1 MVKSNTMRTI
11 FIALLGVV
19 VILPLCINQATA
31 EKDQREVVYLD
42 DENRAFVIQEMQ
54 LFVSGL
60 QQTITALSNGDMK
73 SVAVAL
79 RSLGMQSMS
88 TAPATLMSN
97 LPMEFRQIGMPIH
110 MAFDKLATAADQGAT
125 PEEILA
131 GLGTAMNRCIACHAA
146 YRIEPSSP

>member
-1 MVKSNTMRTI
+1 MRTAL
-11 FIALLGVV
+11 IASLGFFLV
-19 VILPLCINQATA
+19 LPFSLDQATA

-60 QQTITALSNGDMK
+60 QQSITALSKSDMK

-97 LPMEFRQIGMPIH
+97 LPVEFRQIGMPIH
-110 MAFDKLATAADQGAT
+110 MEFDKLATAADQGAT
-125 PEEILA
+125 AEEILA
-131 GLGTAMNRCIACHAA
+131 GLGTAMNRCLACHAA
-146 YRIEPSSP
+146 YRIESK